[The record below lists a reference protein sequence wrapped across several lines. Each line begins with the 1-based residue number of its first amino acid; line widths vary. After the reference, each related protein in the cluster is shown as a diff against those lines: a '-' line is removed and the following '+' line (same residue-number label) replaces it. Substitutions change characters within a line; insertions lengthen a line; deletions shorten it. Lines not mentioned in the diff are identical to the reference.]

1 MAEILLSNRIL
12 PNTQLEQQCSITGD
26 DIYGEEKSLTVS
38 ANQPYLIGKEPSRT
52 ELAILHTLRN
62 AQKNQQLT
70 EIALSLGEDETVAI
84 AEMMKKLQENSSALI
99 GSATGTYAARATGFQ
114 GAVQKYQQA
123 LMLYRDTTS
132 SQAPKASQLGAKQ
145 AAFRAFNDMQHKFQL
160 EMNVITNH
168 SKARKGIAL
177 TNPTRATNIA
187 RHGRNA
193 AKLNVTSQA
202 QAHNLVN
209 LSKHAKTL
217 GTGLVMLDFAGRIG
231 KIHNSYQADGNWER
245 EMFIESS
252 RFLASTAAGSATVYA
267 LSFLILSTPFGWVGL
282 IAGGAILTGAS
293 ASASIFVDNVMKNK
307 SGALYDQ
314 IINELLSK

>member
-1 MAEILLSNRIL
+1 MAEILLSNRTL
-12 PNTQLEQQCSITGD
+12 PNAQLEQQCSITGD

-38 ANQPYLIGKEPSRT
+38 ANQPYLIGKEPSRI

-84 AEMMKKLQENSSALI
+84 AEMMKKLQDDPSTLI
-99 GSATGTYAARATGFQ
+99 GSATGTYGTRASGFK
-114 GAVQKYQQA
+114 GAVYKYQQA
-123 LMLYRDTTS
+123 LMQYRNTITS
-132 SQAPKASQLGAKQ
+132 KAPKASQLGAKQ

-160 EMNVITNH
+160 EMNVITSH
-168 SKARKGIAL
+168 SKARKGTAL

-202 QAHNLVN
+202 QAHDLVN

-252 RFLASTAAGSATVYA
+252 SFAASAAGSAAVA
-267 LSFLILSTPFGWVGL
+267 GVLSFFIFSTPLGWVGL
-282 IAGGAILTGAS
+282 IAGGAAITTLS
-293 ASASIFVDNVMKNK
+293 AGTSIYINDHIHNIGGKLYDNVMDYLREK
-307 SGALYDQ
+307 
-314 IINELLSK
+314 